1 VTGPGRLRFVVQGIA
16 EGLMFTLLVSVLGA
30 LTLKLVS

>member
-1 VTGPGRLRFVVQGIA
+1 LRFVVQGIA

>member
-1 VTGPGRLRFVVQGIA
+1 VTGPGPLRFVVQGIA

>member
-1 VTGPGRLRFVVQGIA
+1 MTGPGPLRFVVQGIA